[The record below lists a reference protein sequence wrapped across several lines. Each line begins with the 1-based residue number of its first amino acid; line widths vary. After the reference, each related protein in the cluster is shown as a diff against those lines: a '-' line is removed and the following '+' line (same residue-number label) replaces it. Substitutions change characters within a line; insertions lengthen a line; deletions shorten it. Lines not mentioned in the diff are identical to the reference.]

1 MIKYDNLYLALLKVL
16 LPIILIL
23 LSMYYLFTINPSSH
37 LFGIVIYFILLSYF
51 LYNLYNLKYIIF
63 SKAKLGE
70 ELIIF
75 SNKRSLNYKNIIF
88 WAVVISVT
96 YAKLLNNISSEI
108 INSEVLYFSVILL
121 VIIINFVFLFQSVIT
136 SSEGMYKEGVLI
148 RKFIK
153 WEEII
158 GYKTIKNKIYIK
170 IKNKSFGFENNYLLP
185 IPNNVDTVKVKNLLK
200 ENIST
205 TVKI

>member
-16 LPIILIL
+16 LPMILIL
-23 LSMYYLFTINPSSH
+23 LFMYYLFIINSNFH
-37 LFGIVIYFILLSYF
+37 LIGIVIYFILLSYF
-51 LYNLYNLKYIIF
+51 SYNFYKLKYIIF

-88 WAVVISVT
+88 WAVVISLT
-96 YAKLLNNISSEI
+96 YAKFLNNISFEV
-108 INSEVLYFSVILL
+108 INSGVLYFSVILL
-121 VIIINFVFLFQSVIT
+121 VIIINFVFLFKSIIT
-136 SSEGMYKEGVLI
+136 SSAGMYKEGVLI
-148 RKFIK
+148 KRFIK
-153 WEEII
+153 WEDII

-170 IKNKSFGFENNYLLP
+170 IKNKSFGLENNYLLP

-200 ENIST
+200 ENT
-205 TVKI
+205 NTAVKI